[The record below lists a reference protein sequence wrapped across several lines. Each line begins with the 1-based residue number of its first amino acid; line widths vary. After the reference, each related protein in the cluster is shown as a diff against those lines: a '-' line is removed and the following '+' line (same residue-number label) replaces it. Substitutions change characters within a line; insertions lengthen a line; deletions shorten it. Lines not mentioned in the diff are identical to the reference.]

1 VRSHRKHLPKQG
13 ATIMRGLAH
22 AKAAMLAART
32 KDELRQTTAGFCF
45 TGRFSFSDDLSYSE
59 NAYIATRQNENSV
72 AELLRYA
79 DEIAVRL

>member
-1 VRSHRKHLPKQG
+1 
-13 ATIMRGLAH
+13 MRGLAH